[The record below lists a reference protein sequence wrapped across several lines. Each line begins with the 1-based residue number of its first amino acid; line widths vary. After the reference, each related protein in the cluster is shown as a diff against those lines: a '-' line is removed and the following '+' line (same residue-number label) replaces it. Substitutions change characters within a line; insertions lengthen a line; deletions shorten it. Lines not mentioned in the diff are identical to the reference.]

1 MRTIKSNL
9 YTEVES
15 LISHDS
21 VSKYFKMVRFYSPYS
36 LIFLFF
42 LTFLPSREIKIN
54 ILNLLDY
61 FDHVSKLYNSGRK
74 KKTLSQWKKRI
85 CFISWLMK
93 KKSSSFHFVDWTI
106 IIIPTTNVVSLSLE
120 WWRSSDNEIFIC
132 LQLQRII
139 HDLSPPFKKGPSI
152 HILD

>member
-1 MRTIKSNL
+1 MKRKNL
-9 YTEVES
+9 
-15 LISHDS
+15 
-21 VSKYFKMVRFYSPYS
+21 FY
-36 LIFLFF
+36 LVAN
-42 LTFLPSREIKIN
+42 E
-54 ILNLLDY
+54 
-61 FDHVSKLYNSGRK
+61 
-74 KKTLSQWKKRI
+74 
-85 CFISWLMK
+85 K